1 MSNSYSLPPILVMQI
16 EALVDS
22 GHFSSRSDVVKES
35 LRFMIEKKNHLR
47 YASAVEIYKKGK
59 ATLTKGAEIAGVSP
73 DNFRGIL
80 NDQGIVTPDT
90 VEWESQGI
98 VRVGKIVKM
107 NPKTI
112 ELVDASNASPFGR
125 TVTRVPASMII
136 GKVAA

>member
-1 MSNSYSLPPILVMQI
+1 MSNSYSLPTILVMQI

-59 ATLTKGAEIAGVSP
+59 ATLTKSAEIAGISP

-90 VEWESQGI
+90 VEWES
-98 VRVGKIVKM
+98 
-107 NPKTI
+107 I
-112 ELVDASNASPFGR
+112 E
-125 TVTRVPASMII
+125 
-136 GKVAA
+136 

>member
-73 DNFRGIL
+73 DNFRGIFY
-80 NDQGIVTPDT
+80 N
-90 VEWESQGI
+90 
-98 VRVGKIVKM
+98 
-107 NPKTI
+107 
-112 ELVDASNASPFGR
+112 
-125 TVTRVPASMII
+125 MII
-136 GKVAA
+136 SNYISIWTNYYSRTI

>member
-80 NDQGIVTPDT
+80 KNGLG
-90 VEWESQGI
+90 SG
-98 VRVGKIVKM
+98 
-107 NPKTI
+107 
-112 ELVDASNASPFGR
+112 LLCFYS
-125 TVTRVPASMII
+125 II
-136 GKVAA
+136 LKG